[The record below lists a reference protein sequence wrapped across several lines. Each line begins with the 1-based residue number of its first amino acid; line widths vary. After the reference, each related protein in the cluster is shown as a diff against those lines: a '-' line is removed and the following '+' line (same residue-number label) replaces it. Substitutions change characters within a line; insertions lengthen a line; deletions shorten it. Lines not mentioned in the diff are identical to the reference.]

1 MELTKKVYKE
11 IGDYYWNKLKR
22 VSVPEEVSDKLAE
35 LIDEKNDEIL
45 ELLWDLELEVD
56 NTIEEA
62 TAPKITQAEEL
73 AQAET
78 FVLNYQIDERR

>member
-73 AQAET
+73 AQAEA